1 VAFGAIASAAFVGRY
16 TAVVFPL
23 FILVVAVGTTLFAD
37 RRAMAIVLGWSS
49 LCGLFVGIGGVT
61 SQRTQATE
69 VAAVIN
75 QEASAGDVV
84 VYCPDQ
90 LGPAASRLIHVA
102 VEQATFPR
110 ALLPGRVNWVDYR
123 QTIDKISAQQFAVAM
138 INRAAGH
145 DIWFV
150 WSSGYAGTEGKC
162 PQVLTWLQD
171 LRSNGQEL
179 VHSNQGNFFEHEA
192 VVRFPS

>member
-1 VAFGAIASAAFVGRY
+1 
-16 TAVVFPL
+16 VVFPL
-23 FILVVAVGTTLFAD
+23 FILLVAVGTTVFAD
-37 RRAMAIVLGWSS
+37 RRAMALVLGWTS

-75 QEASAGDVV
+75 QEATAGDIV

-90 LGPAASRLIHVA
+90 LAPAASRLVHKP
-102 VEQATFPR
+102 VEQFTFPR
-110 ALLPGRVNWVDYR
+110 ALPPQRVNWVDYR
-123 QTIDKISAQQFAVAM
+123 QTIDQVSPQQFAVAM

-179 VHSNQGNFFEHEA
+179 VHNNPGNFFEHEA